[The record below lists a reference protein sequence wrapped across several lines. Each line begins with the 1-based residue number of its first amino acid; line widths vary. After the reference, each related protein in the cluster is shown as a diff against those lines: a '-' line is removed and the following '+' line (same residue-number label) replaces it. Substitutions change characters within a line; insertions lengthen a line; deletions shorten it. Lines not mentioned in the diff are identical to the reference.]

1 MYSIKGR
8 LKKLRGG
15 KGGGGG
21 ITKESCLFAFL
32 WTALSLNYTKI
43 YNVDYLA

>member
-8 LKKLRGG
+8 LKKLRGE
-15 KGGGGG
+15 KGGG
-21 ITKESCLFAFL
+21 TAKESCLFAFL
-32 WTALSLNYTKI
+32 CTALSLNYTKI